1 MRFDP
6 AIAAQR
12 AFARAKVTGELG
24 HDWEEA
30 ERAEAT
36 FSSVAGVTA
45 TDAYWTLQ
53 RIGTRHP
60 AARAFQAFCIYITW
74 QQVTE
79 ETIPLHFKTGLDL
92 CERFLKDADCR
103 SVEELL
109 DLEQIRELRTAFQRG
124 LGLKEEDEEDGHDDD
139 KDIVKGGD

>member
-12 AFARAKVTGELG
+12 AFTRAKVAGELES
-24 HDWEEA
+24 DREEA
-30 ERAEAT
+30 KRAEAR
-36 FSSVAGVTA
+36 FSSTTGVAA
-45 TDAYWTLQ
+45 TEAYWTLQ

-60 AARAFQAFCIYITW
+60 EAKAFQAFCIYITW

-92 CERFLKDADCR
+92 CERFIQNAECR
-103 SVEELL
+103 SAEDLL
-109 DLEQIRELRTAFQRG
+109 DLEQILELRAAFRRG
-124 LGLKEEDEEDGHDDD
+124 LGLKAEDEEDGHDDD
-139 KDIVKGGD
+139 EDILKGGD